1 MSNQSSNAEN
11 QSAVKNS
18 PSADT
23 VSGSAAV
30 KTAVFSSSDPKTAE
44 DQGSSTEQIS
54 LSEKTR
60 LGFVSDDD
68 ANPHL
73 VLGNKAGTNA
83 TLSDNKT
90 STKETLS
97 DSTKPENNS
106 VPVRSSISQEQIQ
119 SSAGALLQYTRE
131 RLGYTRNEVARAL
144 KVRVTTVYDLESDR
158 LAQETA
164 VKFTTQ
170 LLDSYARFLRLDPET
185 VINLYMQKVTS
196 MVKITQETIERK
208 SESHVGRNL
217 FLIVLFAAA
226 AGGAYFIFG
235 GDNSSSTIA
244 SNESSVSGELNTSG
258 QDFKLEE
265 ENSQTVV
272 LEDSGN
278 GTSGEITLSE
288 NTVKAQNQ
296 AQALQTS
303 LTEETKVSDEHAV
316 SALPLNNEIV
326 ERRKAESNSA
336 IKLATSQQN
345 QASLKDNTSKDVLNS
360 KSDTTDKTST
370 TDAKKSDKT
379 AGKDSLADNKAKS
392 EDTAKSADNAKSEEK
407 ADSDKAKSTP
417 SLDKKLSDIS
427 DKVKIVD
434 REDSIPSLNK
444 VEITVIKDVA
454 LEVKDASK
462 VIKSGV
468 FKPGDIISLTSIP
481 PFVISVS
488 DTSAIRVNYLDG
500 VVQTPNR
507 KQVTFKLPSH

>member
-30 KTAVFSSSDPKTAE
+30 KTAVFSSSDHKTAE

-60 LGFVSDDD
+60 LGFVADDD

-73 VLGNKAGTNA
+73 VSGNKAGAEAN
-83 TLSDNKT
+83 S
-90 STKETLS
+90 S

-235 GDNSSSTIA
+235 GDNSSNTSA
-244 SNESSVSGELNTSG
+244 SNASSVSGELNTSG
-258 QDFKLEE
+258 QEFKLEE
-265 ENSQTVV
+265 ENAQTVV
-272 LEDSGN
+272 LENSSN
-278 GTSGEITLSE
+278 STSGELTLSE

-303 LTEETKVSDEHAV
+303 LTETPQVGDEHAV
-316 SALPLNNEIV
+316 AALPLNNETI
-326 ERRKAESNSA
+326 ERRKAESNTA
-336 IKLATSQQN
+336 AKLAANKQSQESSKN
-345 QASLKDNTSKDVLNS
+345 NASKETLSSKAASND
-360 KSDTTDKTST
+360 KSAAA
-370 TDAKKSDKT
+370 DAKKSDNS
-379 AGKDSLADNKAKS
+379 ASKDSVADNKAKS
-392 EDTAKSADNAKSEEK
+392 ENSVKSA
-407 ADSDKAKSTP
+407 DKAKSEDKTDSDKSKGTP

>member
-11 QSAVKNS
+11 QSVVKNS

-23 VSGSAAV
+23 ESGSAAV

-60 LGFVSDDD
+60 LGFVADDD

-73 VLGNKAGTNA
+73 VSGSKAGA
-83 TLSDNKT
+83 DAIS
-90 STKETLS
+90 S

-196 MVKITQETIERK
+196 MVKITQETTDRK
-208 SESHVGRNL
+208 AESHVGRNL
-217 FLIVLFAAA
+217 FLIVLFAVA
-226 AGGAYFIFG
+226 AGGTYFIFG

-244 SNESSVSGELNTSG
+244 SNESTVSGELNTSE
-258 QDFKLEE
+258 QKLDLEE
-265 ENSQTVV
+265 DDSQTVV
-272 LEDSGN
+272 LEESN
-278 GTSGEITLSE
+278 NATSGEITLSE

-303 LTEETKVSDEHAV
+303 LAQEPQVSEEHAV
-316 SALPLNNEIV
+316 AALPLNNETI
-326 ERRKAESNSA
+326 ERRKAEANT
-336 IKLATSQQN
+336 ATKVTAVDEQN
-345 QASLKDNTSKDVLNS
+345 KASS
-360 KSDTTDKTST
+360 KSNANKDAASSKFDFSDKSSAAN
-370 TDAKKSDKT
+370 AKKSEHTT
-379 AGKDSLADNKAKS
+379 ADSKATLATNKAKAD
-392 EDTAKSADNAKSEEK
+392 DTAKSEEK
-407 ADSDKAKSTP
+407 SKAEDKDESEGKSTP
-417 SLDKKLSDIS
+417 TLDKKLTDIS
-427 DKVKIVD
+427 DKIKIVD
-434 REDSIPSLNK
+434 RKDSIPSLNK
-444 VEITVIKDVA
+444 VDITVLKDVA
-454 LEVKDASK
+454 LEVKDSSK

-468 FKPGDIISLTSIP
+468 FKQGENISLTSIP

-488 DTSAIRVNYLDG
+488 DTTAIRVNYLDG